1 MNPNDGRLSRG
12 EARRT
17 LLLDASVRVVARAG
31 AGSLTHRATAAEAG
45 VSLASVTY
53 HFASIHTLRRAT
65 FDHAG
70 SLVGGAFRTQVLAV
84 GAASEDVAVI
94 LADYATTLVGE
105 RREATIAVF
114 ELITAA
120 AHDRDLRP
128 VVELFHGR
136 LAALVEPY
144 VGSKRQA
151 LTAAA
156 AVEGLILAALATEPD
171 RHTDLR
177 AAVLDLITRFRA
189 EPHPV
194 EAEAA
199 DHAAPS
205 SR

>member
-1 MNPNDGRLSRG
+1 MDGTDGRLSRG
-12 EARRT
+12 EARRAR
-17 LLLDASVRVVARAG
+17 LLDAGVRVVARDG
-31 AGSLTHRATAAEAG
+31 AGNLTHRATATEAD

-53 HFASIHTLRRAT
+53 HFPSIHALRRAT

-84 GAASEDVAVI
+84 GAATEDVAVI

-105 RREATIAVF
+105 RREATVAVF

-120 AHDRDLRP
+120 AHDRELRP

-136 LAALVEPY
+136 LADLVEPY

-156 AVEGLILAALATEPD
+156 AVQGLILAALATD
-171 RHTDLR
+171 RDRRTDLR

-194 EAEAA
+194 ETEAS
-199 DHAAPS
+199 DHAS
-205 SR
+205 LGSR